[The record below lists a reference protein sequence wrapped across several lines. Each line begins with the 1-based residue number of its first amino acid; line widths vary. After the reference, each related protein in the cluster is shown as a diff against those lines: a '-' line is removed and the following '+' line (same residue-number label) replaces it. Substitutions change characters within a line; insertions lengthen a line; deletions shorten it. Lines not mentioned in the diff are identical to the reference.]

1 MSQEYF
7 DWRTVESK
15 EIRQDAVTKI
25 ESVLDERMNEM
36 EWKKM
41 SLVITVNETKDQLEV
56 IKTELNE
63 ARNENKEMVSLKDMQ
78 IKSLQDVVKEMEKMI
93 VNKKE

>member
-56 IKTELNE
+56 IKTELDE
-63 ARNENKEMVSLKDMQ
+63 ARN
-78 IKSLQDVVKEMEKMI
+78 
-93 VNKKE
+93 

>member
-1 MSQEYF
+1 M
-7 DWRTVESK
+7 
-15 EIRQDAVTKI
+15 TKI

-78 IKSLQDVVKEMEKMI
+78 IKFLQDVVKEMEKMI

>member
-1 MSQEYF
+1 
-7 DWRTVESK
+7 
-15 EIRQDAVTKI
+15 
-25 ESVLDERMNEM
+25 
-36 EWKKM
+36 M

-78 IKSLQDVVKEMEKMI
+78 IKFLQDVVPGKKMYLI
-93 VNKKE
+93 